1 MTEKIK
7 VEMSENMIFS
17 LDIGTRNV
25 VGTIG
30 YKKDD
35 HYRILD
41 FEIIAHPDRAMYDGQ
56 IHDIDKVANVVK
68 KVKENLE
75 KRTGLELNKVAIA
88 AAGRALKTNRVTIE
102 REIDNTKIIAKD
114 IIDNI
119 EMEGIQIAQNQ
130 LSEKN
135 GKRETGY
142 YCVGYSIVKYYLD
155 GSIIM
160 NPKGHRGNQLQVD
173 LIATFLPH
181 VVVDSLYTVVDKVG
195 LEVINLTLEP
205 IAAINIAIP
214 DKFRLLNLALVDVG
228 AGTSDIA
235 ITKDGSIVSYAMVDV
250 AGDEITEALST
261 EFLLDFDTAEK
272 LKVNLNIMD
281 NHEFSDI
288 VGISHEYSTNE
299 ILKRIEPA
307 IKSVTT
313 QIGERILEYN
323 EKAPSAIFCI
333 GGGCQIPGFTNM
345 LSESVDLKAERTVIK
360 GTEMLDNVH
369 FDTEKLIGPE
379 YITPVGIGFTA
390 LKDKEQDFLQVVVN
404 EKKIRLFNSKELSVS
419 DALVLIG
426 YSARKLI
433 SKRGE
438 SLVYKVN
445 GKEKTAMGEYGEPA
459 KIYVNGR
466 IANLDTKIQNRDIIT
481 IDPATPGESPEKL
494 VKDIINF
501 DKVIYYNNEA
511 IKMFREYRVND
522 KCIDENYVIKNG
534 DSIEIKEMLIVSDF
548 IEWFEISLDGFEIFV
563 NGIKAIRSQSLEH
576 SDIVE
581 VRKVELLNNFIEEV
595 VTLSNFNEKTEQN
608 KEPLEEVRMEL
619 FELEEKYIEK
629 DYLED
634 DFLDDG
640 YCEDNCLEEGEVEE
654 VVKASNTKEEIK
666 KETIKTTYTFTVN
679 NKTEIVTTEKDK
691 LVVVDIF
698 DFIDF
703 DLSVAKGIIV
713 IEHNGKKANYT
724 DILKNQ
730 DILEIYWK

>member
-1 MTEKIK
+1 MTENNK

-17 LDIGTRNV
+17 LDIGTRSV

-30 YKKDD
+30 YKKDED
-35 HYRILD
+35 YRILD

-68 KVKENLE
+68 RVKENLE
-75 KRTGLELNKVAIA
+75 KRTGIELNKVAIA

-119 EMEGIQIAQNQ
+119 EMEGIQIAQTE

-155 GSIIM
+155 GSMIM

-205 IAAINIAIP
+205 IAAINVAIP

-250 AGDEITEALST
+250 AGDEITESLST

-272 LKVNLNIMD
+272 LKVNLNVRD

-288 VGISHEYSTNE
+288 VGIPHEYSTNE
-299 ILKRIEPA
+299 ILQRIEPA
-307 IKSVTT
+307 IKSVTRK
-313 QIGERILEYN
+313 IGEKILEYN

-345 LSESVDLKAERTVIK
+345 LSEAVELKAERTVIK
-360 GTEMLDNVH
+360 GTEMLENVH

-379 YITPVGIGFTA
+379 FITPVGIGFTA
-390 LKDKEQDFLQVVVN
+390 LKDKEQDFLQVIVN
-404 EKKIRLFNSKELSVS
+404 DKKIRLFNSKELSVS

-438 SLVYKVN
+438 SLVYRVN

-466 IANLDTKIQNRDIIT
+466 IANLDTRIQNRDVIT
-481 IDPATPGESPEKL
+481 IDSATSGESPQKL
-494 VKDIINF
+494 VKEILNF
-501 DKVIYYNNEA
+501 DRVIYYNNET
-511 IKMFREYRVND
+511 IKMLSEYKVND
-522 KCIDENYVIKNG
+522 KYVEEDYIINSG
-534 DSIEIKEMLIVSDF
+534 DSIEIKEMLTVSDF
-548 IEWFEISLDGFEIFV
+548 IEWFEISLDGFEIFL
-563 NGIKAIRSQSLEH
+563 NGKNTIRSHKLKNR
-576 SDIVE
+576 DIIE
-581 VRKVELLNNFIEEV
+581 IRKTESENIVIEKV
-595 VTLSNFNEKTEQN
+595 VTLSNTMEKAQQNE
-608 KEPLEEVRMEL
+608 EPVEKVGMEL
-619 FELEEKYIEK
+619 FELEEDYLEK
-629 DYLED
+629 DYIEEE
-634 DFLDDG
+634 FLDSDFS
-640 YCEDNCLEEGEVEE
+640 ENDNL
-654 VVKASNTKEEIK
+654 SKEEAIETIKTFSIKDTLK
-666 KETIKTTYTFTVN
+666 KEVIKTTYTLTVN
-679 NKTEIVTTEKDK
+679 NKTEVITTEKAK

-703 DLSVAKGIIV
+703 DLSIPKGIIV
-713 IEHNGKKANYT
+713 IKHNGAKANYT
-724 DILKNQ
+724 DVLRNQ
-730 DILEIYWK
+730 DVIDIYWE